1 MIRYAHNETNLL
13 EPRTMPTSLKDR
25 FQTRQPLNCVI
36 PEYHF
41 GIKSALWYPSWQ
53 FTSILPRYDGVTH
66 GYIGKDATSN
76 RSLQSLTCRILLCQ
90 KACLELLMNFMEAD
104 CLEWPVAVRT
114 SIRESSSDHKAF
126 RQNLGLKLQPCFV
139 VHRLVFEVLKLPF

>member
-1 MIRYAHNETNLL
+1 
-13 EPRTMPTSLKDR
+13 
-25 FQTRQPLNCVI
+25 
-36 PEYHF
+36 
-41 GIKSALWYPSWQ
+41 
-53 FTSILPRYDGVTH
+53 
-66 GYIGKDATSN
+66 
-76 RSLQSLTCRILLCQ
+76 
-90 KACLELLMNFMEAD
+90 MNFMEAD